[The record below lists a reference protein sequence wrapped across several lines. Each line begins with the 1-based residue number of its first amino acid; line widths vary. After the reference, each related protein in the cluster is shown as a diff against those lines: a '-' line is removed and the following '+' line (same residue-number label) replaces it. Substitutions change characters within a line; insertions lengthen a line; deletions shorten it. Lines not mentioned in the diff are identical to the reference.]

1 MDWPAVLEEARAQ
14 SVVIP
19 AFSQCEAYAM
29 DEAERR
35 EIQRQVQSLAA
46 RSIRS
51 FEQHTAVHRLMAD
64 QGIPYCILKGVASAW
79 YYPDRLARQMGDVDF
94 FVARSDFA
102 RAAGILE
109 ANGFTAEGVGHVHHV
124 GYHKPGVELELHFDA
139 PGVPDGEAGD
149 RVRKLLA
156 LWMAEIAVGS
166 GVSQMVATPHANQR
180 GRFENEAEAVRRAV
194 WRLQEELEK
203 RSIPLRVHAGMEI
216 MASPETERLIRE
228 QRVLSLAGS
237 RYYLLEFPFGEDP
250 QYMQRIIHGVLR
262 QGKAPVLAH
271 PERYRYLREQPAMLR
286 RWMREGCLV
295 QINAGSLRGHFGQ
308 GAAQAARQ
316 FLNLNLV
323 SVIASD
329 THDPIRRTPDLAWI
343 RDFMEL
349 HYGAVYA
356 RAVLELHPRAIVE
369 DAPVPC
375 YA

>member
-156 LWMAEIAVGS
+156 HWLE
-166 GVSQMVATPHANQR
+166 
-180 GRFENEAEAVRRAV
+180 EAQ
-194 WRLQEELEK
+194 W
-203 RSIPLRVHAGMEI
+203 
-216 MASPETERLIRE
+216 
-228 QRVLSLAGS
+228 
-237 RYYLLEFPFGEDP
+237 
-250 QYMQRIIHGVLR
+250 
-262 QGKAPVLAH
+262 
-271 PERYRYLREQPAMLR
+271 
-286 RWMREGCLV
+286 
-295 QINAGSLRGHFGQ
+295 
-308 GAAQAARQ
+308 
-316 FLNLNLV
+316 
-323 SVIASD
+323 
-329 THDPIRRTPDLAWI
+329 
-343 RDFMEL
+343 
-349 HYGAVYA
+349 
-356 RAVLELHPRAIVE
+356 VE
-369 DAPVPC
+369 DAPFQFVIPSRFHHALIMLLHMQNHLRSSGMGLRHLC
-375 YA
+375 DWAVLIAQYEEFTT